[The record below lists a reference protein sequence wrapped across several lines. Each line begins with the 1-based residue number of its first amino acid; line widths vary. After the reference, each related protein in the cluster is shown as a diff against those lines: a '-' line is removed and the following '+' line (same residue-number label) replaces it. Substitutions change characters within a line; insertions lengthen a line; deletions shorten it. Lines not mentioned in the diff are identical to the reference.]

1 MDARDLTHRS
11 AAPAIPHV
19 RVNGVRIFDGDL
31 DDAVALLR
39 DRLARGR
46 GARIATANLDFLA
59 QASRDAI
66 LAADL
71 EASTMVVPDGA
82 PVVWLARRA
91 GAGRVRRVAGV
102 DLVARLCEGSGERE
116 LRVVLYGST
125 EEVAR
130 EAAERLHASEGA
142 ARVTGVICPPFRP
155 LDEEEQDAERAA
167 IGAAQPHIVLV
178 ALGCPRQERLIAR
191 YFDCAPQAVWIGVG
205 GTFEL
210 LSGRKRRAPAP
221 MQAAGLEWVAR
232 LSQEPSR
239 LWRRYLLRD
248 APFFLRLAPAYFL
261 GRRRP
266 AGSLPSR

>member
-1 MDARDLTHRS
+1 
-11 AAPAIPHV
+11 V

-31 DDAVALLR
+31 DDAVAVLR
-39 DRLARGR
+39 DRLARGS

-59 QASRDAI
+59 QASRDAT

-91 GAGRVRRVAGV
+91 GAGRVGRVAGV
-102 DLVARLCEGSGERE
+102 DLVARLCEDSGGRQR
-116 LRVVLYGST
+116 RVLLYGST

-130 EAAERLHASEGA
+130 DAAARLHASDGT

-155 LDEEEQDAERAA
+155 LDAGEEEVERTAIVAA
-167 IGAAQPHIVLV
+167 RPDIVLV

-191 YFDCAPQAVWIGVG
+191 YFDCAPEAIWIGVG

-210 LSGRKRRAPAP
+210 LSGRKRRAPAF

-248 APFFLRLAPAYFL
+248 APFFLRLAPAYLL

-266 AGSLPSR
+266 ASSLPSR